1 MDRITIPAPADFHVH
16 LRQGAMSELVTPHV
30 ALGGI
35 KTAYVMPNLL
45 PPITSTE
52 QAMSY
57 KKDLQKLAPETE
69 FLMTLYLHENM
80 LEEIEVQEN
89 GNATKVLRG
98 VHEIRKASKA
108 GVRGI
113 KSYPRGVTT
122 HSSTGIESYEP
133 YYPVFKALEEEGMVL
148 NLHGEVPSDD
158 KENISVLNAEK
169 HFLKHLRKLAADFPK
184 LKIVLEHAT
193 TKEAVDCVKSLGDN
207 VGCTITPHHLV
218 LTIDAVPSQPFH
230 FCKPIAKEP
239 VDRRALLDAVASGH
253 PRFFLGSD
261 SAPHPIK
268 SKVPKLPDTS
278 IKSDSKHGDVEGDGP
293 QPCAAGVY
301 TSPVLLPL
309 VAYILEKAGALDKLE
324 SFASING
331 RAFYGVPVDKNDRP
345 VTLQRVKGKRV
356 PAFYKGQ
363 QEGVDIVP
371 FLAGEELG
379 WEIVV

>member
-1 MDRITIPAPADFHVH
+1 MTTGQITIPAPADFHVH

-35 KTAYVMPNLL
+35 KTAYVMPNLT
-45 PPITSTE
+45 PPITSAE
-52 QAMSY
+52 QAISY
-57 KKDLQKLAPETE
+57 KQDLQKLAPETE

-80 LEEIEVQEN
+80 LEEIDVD
-89 GNATKVLRG
+89 GKKVLRG
-98 VHEIRKASKA
+98 VQEVRKASRA

-122 HSSTGIESYEP
+122 NSSSGIESYEP

-158 KENISVLNAEK
+158 EKNISVLNAEK
-169 HFLKHLRKLAADFPK
+169 HFLQHLRKLATDFPK

-193 TKEAVDCVKSLGDN
+193 TKEAVDCVKSLPDN

-218 LTIDAVPSQPFH
+218 LTIDAVPSQPFN

-239 VDRRALLDAVASGH
+239 VDRKALLDVVASGH

-268 SKVPKLPDTS
+268 HKVPKLPDTS
-278 IKSDSKHGDVEGDGP
+278 
-293 QPCAAGVY
+293 PCAAGVY
-301 TSPVLLPL
+301 TSPVLLLL
-309 VAYILEKAGALDKLE
+309 VAYILEKAGALDKLVGFT
-324 SFASING
+324 SSNG
-331 RAFYGVPVDKNDRP
+331 RAFYGLPVEENDRP
-345 VTLQRVKGKRV
+345 VTLRRVKGKAV
-356 PAFYKGQ
+356 PAFYKGS

-371 FLAGEELG
+371 FMAGEELG
-379 WEIVV
+379 WEIAA